1 MTFFPPKWEN
11 KTTFQEMT
19 SDLFEVYTDGACSNN
34 GRGSAVA
41 GIGVHWPH
49 DTTRDIAQPVT
60 GLKHTNN
67 VAELQ
72 AIEAALDG
80 IRAHEAKDGS
90 LAHFVIFSDS
100 TYAINCLTTWWALW
114 KARGTF
120 PPHMQNK
127 DLIVCIQEKL
137 AAFGPRVSL
146 RHVFGHADSEGNI
159 RADALAR
166 KGAKAKAE
174 PEPKPKA
181 SGSSSSR
188 KRARSTS

>member
-1 MTFFPPKWEN
+1 MGKQN
-11 KTTFQEMT
+11 HISKIMT

-49 DTTRDIAQPVT
+49 DPTRDLAQPVT

-80 IRAHEAKDGS
+80 IRAHETKDGS

-120 PPHMQNK
+120 PPRMQNK

-166 KGAKAKAE
+166 KGAKKEAE
-174 PEPKPKA
+174 LKLKA
-181 SGSSSSR
+181 SGSSSSSSR